1 MSGNSS
7 SGNGGNSGSGS
18 GAGQH
23 RREDPPL
30 SGGTPPPGNS
40 DGQVQNPGSGTGR
53 RRK

>member
-1 MSGNSS
+1 MAGKDNKGES
-7 SGNGGNSGSGS
+7 SGS
-18 GAGQH
+18 GQH

-40 DGQVQNPGSGTGR
+40 DGQVPTGSGSGK

>member
-1 MSGNSS
+1 MTGKDKG
-7 SGNGGNSGSGS
+7 SGNGE

-23 RREDPPL
+23 RRDDPPL

-40 DGQVQNPGSGTGR
+40 DGQVQNPGSGSGK